1 MLECNNKLISFEN
14 NIKDAIKAL
23 KLKNYTLAVEFIHSA
38 MLENDHAP
46 EIYNL
51 LGILSEVKG
60 DLILAGNYYRV
71 AYVFDPTYKPSCRN
85 LERIT
90 SYFYKLEM
98 DNIDYGDKLE
108 KEEWSPYFIK
118 YVGNNI
124 GHLMKKEVV

>member
-1 MLECNNKLISFEN
+1 MFEINNKLNLFES
-14 NIKDAIKAL
+14 NIKNAIKAL

-46 EIYNL
+46 EVYNL
-51 LGILSEVKG
+51 LGILSEVTG

-98 DNIDYGDKLE
+98 DNIDYGDKPN
-108 KEEWSPYFIK
+108 KEEHLLHFIK
-118 YVGNNI
+118 YGSDNI
-124 GHLMKKEVV
+124 GHLMKKQVF